1 MLKSKKRAGDEII
14 AKAKEELEGSL
25 NDMVL
30 FMWISRKMEAER
42 WNAAEKIF
50 LLVSTGDSIKRR
62 DFIVQNN

>member
-42 WNAAEKIF
+42 WNAAEKNLF
-50 LLVSTGDSIKRR
+50 TGINR
-62 DFIVQNN
+62 